1 MEPAENTDAINQA
14 QQDERWIRHTMA
26 LAARAEGD
34 TGEIPVG
41 TAPMFKAHR
50 QYKEV
55 RA

>member
-1 MEPAENTDAINQA
+1 MKPAENTDAINQA
-14 QQDERWIRHTMA
+14 QQDKRWMLHTMA
-26 LAARAEGD
+26 LAARAEG